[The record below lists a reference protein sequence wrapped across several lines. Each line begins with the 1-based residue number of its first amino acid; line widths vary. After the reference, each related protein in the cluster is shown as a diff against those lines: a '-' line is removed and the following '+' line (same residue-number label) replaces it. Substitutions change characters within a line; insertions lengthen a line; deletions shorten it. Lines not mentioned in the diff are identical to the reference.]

1 MKALHLTRP
10 YAIMMVGLPG
20 SGKTFFATH
29 FSKTFS
35 VPFFDADVIQQHAS
49 SVEDAEALT
58 LIFIQE
64 LVKTSQTFLFE
75 GSSITRARRT
85 DFAKWARSQG
95 YQPLFVWVQTD
106 PNTSLSRALKAG
118 TITEQDFILYQDNF
132 SPPHPD
138 EKPVV
143 ISGRHTYAMQVKV
156 VLSHLGRDSR
166 PSAPA
171 RATPRTV
178 APRTST
184 AQVAVGKRNISVQ

>member
-20 SGKTFFATH
+20 SGKTCFAKQ
-29 FSKTFS
+29 FAKTFS
-35 VPFFDADVIQQHAS
+35 TPFFDTAEIEQYAS
-49 SVEDAEALT
+49 TIDDAEALT
-58 LIFIQE
+58 LIFLEE
-64 LVKTSQTFLFE
+64 LVKTSQTFIFE

-85 DFAKWARSQG
+85 DFAKWARTKG

-118 TITEQDFILYQDNF
+118 SISEEDFTLYQENF

-156 VLSHLGRDSR
+156 VLSHLGRENRPAPAVRAPTRAAQSR
-166 PSAPA
+166 PVSN
-171 RATPRTV
+171 V
-178 APRTST
+178 AP
-184 AQVAVGKRNISVQ
+184 GKRNISIQ

>member
-20 SGKTFFATH
+20 SGKTFFASQ

-35 VPFFDADVIQQHAS
+35 TPFFDTAEIQQHTPSIEA
-49 SVEDAEALT
+49 AEALT
-58 LIFIQE
+58 LIFLEE

-75 GSSITRARRT
+75 GSSITRSRRT
-85 DFAKWARSQG
+85 EFAKWARAQG

-118 TITEQDFILYQDNF
+118 SITEEDFSLYQSNF

-138 EKPVV
+138 EKPIV
-143 ISGRHTYAMQVKV
+143 ISGRHTYPMQIKV
-156 VLSHLGRDSR
+156 VLSHLSRDSR
-166 PSAPA
+166 PTTVVRPPERTQSRPPTKVV
-171 RATPRTV
+171 AT
-178 APRTST
+178 
-184 AQVAVGKRNISVQ
+184 KRNISIQ